1 MMNLKNSGNNR
12 ATNKRINL
20 PTADYP
26 PNIINLLM
34 NKMKKDKHIK
44 VLFHL
49 EQDEDGYPPFSIEGL
64 WCKKAS
70 NDTYIVD
77 NVPFYTYGISL
88 GDEICVTEEDGEY
101 HFQSIVNPSGNS
113 TLRVHFNDKRMQM
126 VRDKLLDMGC
136 KVEIS
141 NLPSFISINVPQE
154 VSLKVVEDVLTNMQK
169 ECDSLAYEHGV
180 VRQNI
185 S

>member
-1 MMNLKNSGNNR
+1 
-12 ATNKRINL
+12 
-20 PTADYP
+20 
-26 PNIINLLM
+26 M
-34 NKMKKDKHIK
+34 NKMKKYKHIK

-141 NLPSFISINVPQE
+141 NLSSFVSINVPQE

>member
-1 MMNLKNSGNNR
+1 MGSEMCIR
-12 ATNKRINL
+12 DR
-20 PTADYP
+20 
-26 PNIINLLM
+26 
-34 NKMKKDKHIK
+34 
-44 VLFHL
+44 
-49 EQDEDGYPPFSIEGL
+49 DEDGYPPFSIEGL

-141 NLPSFISINVPQE
+141 NLPSFVSINVHKKFP
-154 VSLKVVEDVLTNMQK
+154 
-169 ECDSLAYEHGV
+169 
-180 VRQNI
+180 
-185 S
+185 

>member
-141 NLPSFISINVPQE
+141 NLSSFVSINVPQE

-169 ECDSLAYEHGV
+169 ECDSLAY
-180 VRQNI
+180 
-185 S
+185 

>member
-1 MMNLKNSGNNR
+1 
-12 ATNKRINL
+12 
-20 PTADYP
+20 
-26 PNIINLLM
+26 
-34 NKMKKDKHIK
+34 MKKDKHIK

-113 TLRVHFNDKRMQM
+113 TLRYI
-126 VRDKLLDMGC
+126 LT
-136 KVEIS
+136 
-141 NLPSFISINVPQE
+141 INVCRWSE
-154 VSLKVVEDVLTNMQK
+154 TNYLIW
-169 ECDSLAYEHGV
+169 DA
-180 VRQNI
+180 R
-185 S
+185 

>member
-1 MMNLKNSGNNR
+1 
-12 ATNKRINL
+12 
-20 PTADYP
+20 
-26 PNIINLLM
+26 
-34 NKMKKDKHIK
+34 MKKDKHIK

-113 TLRVHFNDKRMQM
+113 TLRVH
-126 VRDKLLDMGC
+126 LT
-136 KVEIS
+136 
-141 NLPSFISINVPQE
+141 INVCRWSE
-154 VSLKVVEDVLTNMQK
+154 TNYLIW
-169 ECDSLAYEHGV
+169 DA
-180 VRQNI
+180 R
-185 S
+185 

>member
-1 MMNLKNSGNNR
+1 
-12 ATNKRINL
+12 
-20 PTADYP
+20 
-26 PNIINLLM
+26 
-34 NKMKKDKHIK
+34 MKKNKHIK

-64 WCKKAS
+64 WCKKTV
-70 NDTYIVD
+70 NNTYIVD
-77 NVPFYTYGISL
+77 NVPFYADGISL
-88 GDEICVTEEDGEY
+88 GDEIYVSEEDGEY
-101 HFQSIVNPSGNS
+101 HFQSIVKPSGNS
-113 TLRVHFNDKRMQM
+113 TLRVHFNDKRMQE
-126 VRDKLLDMGC
+126 VRDILLGMGC

-141 NLPSFISINVPQE
+141 NLPSFISVNVPPE
-154 VSLKVVEDVLTNMQK
+154 ISLKGVEDFLINMQK

>member
-1 MMNLKNSGNNR
+1 
-12 ATNKRINL
+12 
-20 PTADYP
+20 
-26 PNIINLLM
+26 
-34 NKMKKDKHIK
+34 MKKDKHIK

-77 NVPFYTYGISL
+77 NVP
-88 GDEICVTEEDGEY
+88 
-101 HFQSIVNPSGNS
+101 
-113 TLRVHFNDKRMQM
+113 VHFNDKRMQM

-141 NLPSFISINVPQE
+141 NLSSFVSINVPQE

>member
-1 MMNLKNSGNNR
+1 
-12 ATNKRINL
+12 
-20 PTADYP
+20 
-26 PNIINLLM
+26 
-34 NKMKKDKHIK
+34 MKKGKHIK

-64 WCKKAS
+64 WCKKTG
-70 NDTYIVD
+70 NGTYIVD
-77 NVPFYTYGISL
+77 NVPFYTYVIML
-88 GDEICVTEEDGEY
+88 VDEICVTKENGEY
-101 HFQSIVNPSGNS
+101 HFQSIVKPSGNS
-113 TLRVHFNDKRMQM
+113 TLRVHFNDKRMQT
-126 VRDKLLDMGC
+126 VRDKLFDMGC

-154 VSLKVVEDVLTNMQK
+154 VSLKEIENVLTNMQK
-169 ECDSLAYEHGV
+169 EYERLAYEHGV

>member
-1 MMNLKNSGNNR
+1 
-12 ATNKRINL
+12 
-20 PTADYP
+20 
-26 PNIINLLM
+26 M
-34 NKMKKDKHIK
+34 NKIKKGKHIK
-44 VLFHL
+44 VLFLL

-64 WCKKAS
+64 WCKKTG
-70 NDTYIVD
+70 NGTYIVD

-88 GDEICVTEEDGEY
+88 GDEICVTKENGEY

-113 TLRVHFNDKRMQM
+113 TLRVHFNDKRMQT
-126 VRDKLLDMGC
+126 VINKLFDMGC

-154 VSLKVVEDVLTNMQK
+154 VSLKEIEDVLTNMQK
-169 ECDSLAYEHGV
+169 ECERLAYEHGV

>member
-1 MMNLKNSGNNR
+1 
-12 ATNKRINL
+12 
-20 PTADYP
+20 
-26 PNIINLLM
+26 M
-34 NKMKKDKHIK
+34 NKIKKGKHIK

-64 WCKKAS
+64 WCKKTG
-70 NDTYIVD
+70 NGTYIVD

-88 GDEICVTEEDGEY
+88 GDEICVTKENGEY

-113 TLRVHFNDKRMQM
+113 TLRVHFNDKRMQT
-126 VRDKLLDMGC
+126 VINKLFDMGC

-169 ECDSLAYEHGV
+169 ECERLAYEHGV